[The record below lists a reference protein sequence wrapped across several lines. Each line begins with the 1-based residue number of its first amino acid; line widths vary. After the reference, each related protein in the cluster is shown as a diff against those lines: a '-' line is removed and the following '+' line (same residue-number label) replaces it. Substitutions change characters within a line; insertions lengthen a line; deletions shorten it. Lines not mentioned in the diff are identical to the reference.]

1 MGLVGLFYLS
11 YSFLHSPRARP
22 CWPNSNSDTG
32 GEFSGSATMPAT
44 ALVREVESARE
55 SRPAELFAREQA
67 VDLEFATSV
76 SRRVAL

>member
-1 MGLVGLFYLS
+1 
-11 YSFLHSPRARP
+11 
-22 CWPNSNSDTG
+22 
-32 GEFSGSATMPAT
+32 MPAM

-76 SRRVAL
+76 NIRVTTRKVASQPELSLFGT